1 MDQVRGWL
9 QIKCFQKSDDW
20 LMSEAVWEEEDRERK
35 ENMSQVEN
43 FKVAKK
49 ITHEKN
55 INK

>member
-20 LMSEAVWEEEDRERK
+20 LMSEVVWEEEDRERK

-49 ITHEKN
+49 ITHKK
-55 INK
+55 I